1 MNTIRLHGSRR
12 AHLTHFPTL
21 WVAFSLGLISC
32 TKVPEQQ
39 DPKSERDTH
48 ASEDPSLHE
57 TTGASPQSS
66 STQEQSQTP
75 SDDTNST
82 SFTPDATEQTST
94 SSKSADQ
101 SSTASET
108 PTFDIPDF
116 APEPTDLDYS
126 IIVENPSDQPLT
138 NVPITYGQVFL
149 EGDVPAGHSLQ
160 GKINDTPVLI
170 QVDKKSTHSDK
181 SLRHAVLS
189 LVVPSIGPGESIV
202 VKTPAYQGESNN
214 NPAEISALIATGLSS
229 TLTLDVQ
236 ERVDPNMP
244 QEPGN
249 TKVVQYKVELQD
261 LFQTGIVE
269 RWLSGPVVTEWMTS
283 GSLKRVS
290 DDAEH
295 PHLSARFHI
304 RYYPATSSIRVDL
317 AVENNW
323 AFAEKPQNIYY
334 DADFKI
340 NGTTRFSI
348 DHLPH
353 FKQSRWRKTYWVNG
367 VPKVDI
373 KHRPEVLI
381 DSKAVPHYDRR
392 LIGKLDP
399 SILKSQNKAWTD
411 EVLEHCAHFRGG
423 SKSCNPPLAPET
435 RLYRLS
441 RKQPM
446 GKGLVFYTGM
456 ASPGDTDMLGPLPTW
471 SAAYV
476 LDQNPFTKEAMLG
489 TGDLGGSWG
498 IHYRDRSTGLPL
510 SMQAHPRATID
521 SRFESKNELL
531 PLCTKSFS
539 EDSLECAVL
548 YKPDTAHQP
557 SLAYLP
563 YLVTGDYYYLE
574 EMQFWATYN
583 ALANRPEYRKFE
595 KGIFANFEDRGQAWT
610 LRKLAR
616 VAAFT
621 PDDHAL
627 KSEFVAMLDANL
639 DHYSDLYLKKEP
651 NGFGSLISRI
661 YPRSSPWMDDFFTWA
676 IQMTANLGF
685 EKAKAFAK
693 WKGSFPVMRMGRG
706 SENDNDFCYI
716 FAPAYHL
723 RIGAGTG
730 LDDVET
736 VGMFKTIKE
745 VYEATNNK
753 DINPSPNIEE
763 IQFDDGGFP
772 CGSQEMADHL
782 GIPLGYL
789 VNKPTASAGY
799 VSILQMALASA
810 VDAGTP
816 AAREAWVRYQSL
828 AAHPAGAKNPKYV
841 ITPRKL

>member
-1 MNTIRLHGSRR
+1 MRKSKLQGFSRSATR
-12 AHLTHFPTL
+12 KNATL
-21 WVAFSLGLISC
+21 YFTLSLSLVGC
-32 TKVPEQQ
+32 TK
-39 DPKSERDTH
+39 DPQTNDADSPLRETDGTGTETLGIQTPN
-48 ASEDPSLHE
+48 ASHQSGTED
-57 TTGASPQSS
+57 AS
-66 STQEQSQTP
+66 STSPESNGSHTGP
-75 SDDTNST
+75 G
-82 SFTPDATEQTST
+82 
-94 SSKSADQ
+94 
-101 SSTASET
+101 T

-116 APEPTDLDYS
+116 VPEPTNLDYS
-126 IIVENPSDQPLT
+126 IIVENPSNKPL
-138 NVPITYGQVFL
+138 NSVPITYGQVFL
-149 EGDVPAGHSLQ
+149 AGDVPEGHSLQ
-160 GKINDTPVLI
+160 GKINDKPVLI
-170 QVDKKSTHSDK
+170 QVDAKSTHNDK
-181 SLRHAVLS
+181 SLRHAVIS
-189 LVVPSIGPGESIV
+189 LVIPSIGAGESIV
-202 VKTPAYQGESNN
+202 VQTPAYKGDSEN
-214 NPAEISALIATGLSS
+214 NPAKISALVDSGLNS

-236 ERVDPNMP
+236 ERLDPTKP
-244 QEPGN
+244 QEAGN
-249 TKVVQYKVELQD
+249 TQTVQYQIVLRDLMTEDKVQ
-261 LFQTGIVE
+261 
-269 RWLSGPVVTEWMTS
+269 RWLSGPVTTEWMTS

-290 DDAEH
+290 DNVEH
-295 PHLSARFHI
+295 PHLSARFHL
-304 RYYPATSSIRVDL
+304 RYYPSTSSIRVDL
-317 AVENNW
+317 TVENNW

-340 NGTTRFSI
+340 NGSTRFSI
-348 DHLPH
+348 EHLPH
-353 FKQSRWRKTYWVNG
+353 FKHSRWRKTFWVNE

-373 KHRPEVLI
+373 KHRSKALI

-392 LIGKLDP
+392 LIGNLDP
-399 SILKSQNKAWTD
+399 YILKTQTRAWTD
-411 EVLEHCAHFRGG
+411 EVLEHCAHYRGG

-441 RKQPM
+441 RTQPM

-498 IHYRDRSTGLPL
+498 IHYRDRGTGLPL
-510 SMQAHPRATID
+510 SMQSHPRATID
-521 SRFESKNELL
+521 TRFEQKNELL
-531 PLCTKSFS
+531 PTCKKSFP
-539 EDSLECAVL
+539 EDSLECAIL

-621 PDDHAL
+621 PDDHPL
-627 KSEFVAMLDANL
+627 KAEFLEMLDANL
-639 DHYSDLYLKKEP
+639 DHYTEIYINNEP

-685 EKAKAFAK
+685 EKAKALAK
-693 WKGSFPVMRMGRG
+693 WKGNFPVMRMGRG
-706 SENDNDFCYI
+706 SENDNDYCYI
-716 FAPAYHL
+716 FAPAYHM

-730 LDDVET
+730 LDDVDS

-745 VYEATNNK
+745 VYDATNNK
-753 DINPSPNIEE
+753 DIHPSPNQEE
-763 IQFDDGGFP
+763 IQFDDGGFA

-782 GIPLGYL
+782 GIPLGHL
-789 VNKPTASAGY
+789 INKPTASAGY

-816 AAREAWVRYQSL
+816 NALEAWSRYLSL
-828 AAHPAGAKNPKYV
+828 KAHPQGAKNPKYV